1 MAITS
6 AKYVAITS
14 ATLTITSVNII
25 IKNNIYGLTSAIIC
39 KKNKFSLT
47 QIKSKGIHLPIHHL
61 VLNSIEQHFPQ
72 TWKKPRWILAK
83 ACLTAKNIVLF
94 RRNL

>member
-1 MAITS
+1 MQKEQIQ
-6 AKYVAITS
+6 V
-14 ATLTITSVNII
+14 
-25 IKNNIYGLTSAIIC
+25 
-39 KKNKFSLT
+39 T

-94 RRNL
+94 KRNL

>member
-1 MAITS
+1 MLLLPITNGL
-6 AKYVAITS
+6 ADVIANVVDVI
-14 ATLTITSVNII
+14 ATHFIP
-25 IKNNIYGLTSAIIC
+25 
-39 KKNKFSLT
+39 
-47 QIKSKGIHLPIHHL
+47 IHHLYHFLPIHHL

-94 RRNL
+94 KRNL